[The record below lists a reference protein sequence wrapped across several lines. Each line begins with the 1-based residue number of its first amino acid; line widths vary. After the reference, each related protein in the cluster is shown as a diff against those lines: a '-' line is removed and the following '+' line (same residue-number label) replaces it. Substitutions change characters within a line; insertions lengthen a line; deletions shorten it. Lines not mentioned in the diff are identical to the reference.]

1 MFNKEIVNKEIK
13 RLAINFLKASE
24 RFVQPLSDQQDLYLL
39 FLFIFLSIHLL
50 FFLDL
55 IAQG

>member
-24 RFVQPLSDQQDLYLL
+24 RFAQPLSDQQDLYLL

>member
-1 MFNKEIVNKEIK
+1 MFNKEIVSKEIK

-24 RFVQPLSDQQDLYLL
+24 LFVQPLSDQQDLYLL

>member
-1 MFNKEIVNKEIK
+1 MFNKEIVSKEIK

-24 RFVQPLSDQQDLYLL
+24 RFIRPSSDQQDLYLL

-50 FFLDL
+50 FLL
-55 IAQG
+55 EQG